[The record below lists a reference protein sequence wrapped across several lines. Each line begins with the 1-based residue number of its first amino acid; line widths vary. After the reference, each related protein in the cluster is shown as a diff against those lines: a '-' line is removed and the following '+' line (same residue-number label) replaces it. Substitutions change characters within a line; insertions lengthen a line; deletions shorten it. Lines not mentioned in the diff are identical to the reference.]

1 MSYEYPK
8 LNISKLNLRFHH
20 EIFFP
25 ANDPILGNYI
35 IGCSGQES
43 GNEARFFFAFSN
55 HFPISIRLC
64 SFLSPFYPHPAFF
77 IFFKS
82 IFFCPHCHTL
92 YYYGLWLGMGS
103 YILPSLK
110 PTQNCRVRVWNK
122 TLTSWCGVFLLMV
135 KCGFREGE
143 LRCLKGKK
151 FFQRNILIIQV

>member
-1 MSYEYPK
+1 MSISVIKPV
-8 LNISKLNLRFHH
+8 ISKDERHLCQQ
-20 EIFFP
+20 
-25 ANDPILGNYI
+25 A
-35 IGCSGQES
+35 SG
-43 GNEARFFFAFSN
+43 
-55 HFPISIRLC
+55 
-64 SFLSPFYPHPAFF
+64 FLSIKYLGDKSRVCLGGNIHGISEERKEWNTDNSPRWVYWF
-77 IFFKS
+77 IS
-82 IFFCPHCHTL
+82 GESFCPHCHTL

-122 TLTSWCGVFLLMV
+122 TPTSWCGVFLLMV